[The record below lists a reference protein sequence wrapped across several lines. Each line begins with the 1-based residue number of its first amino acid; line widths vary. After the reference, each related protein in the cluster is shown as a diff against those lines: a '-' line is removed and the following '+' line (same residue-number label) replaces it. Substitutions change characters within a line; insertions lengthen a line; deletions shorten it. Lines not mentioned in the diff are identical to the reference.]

1 MRPTTWCTPWPVP
14 ISPRDRAGAH
24 AFSDAATNAGLS
36 QIIYLGGLGDDNDDL
51 SEHLRSRREVEA
63 ILMDSAPTTAL
74 RAGIVIG
81 DGGISW
87 EILRQL
93 VLRLPVMV
101 TPRWVETRTQPI
113 ALADALGDLT
123 SVLGHSGAIGETFEI
138 GGPAPLTYRTM
149 MVTVSRLMGLRR
161 TIIPV
166 PFLSP
171 RLSSH
176 WLRLIT
182 DVDLTTARALVD
194 SMTNEVIV
202 RDHRIETLLGPYAA
216 ALRGGGGGCI
226 PPQRRSTWPGD
237 RESVR
242 ITDLLDPAPSQ
253 QTPGPHR
260 RCGDSWGSLLPWRW
274 ERPCS
279 RPPCGKRR
287 FVLVATCW
295 VSWWRPRRLIGARV
309 SGPVQT
315 RPTRPSPH
323 VAALWALAIG
333 GLSFLGF
340 LAADLIGQHISF
352 VSSDLHSVLARAD
365 TGPRAIVLVV
375 ALVNGLAEEAFFR
388 GALYWELS
396 AHRPVFTS
404 TTIYVVVTAATAN
417 VALIVAAAVMGVIFA
432 LERRVTGGVY
442 LRPSRTSVGPP

>member
-1 MRPTTWCTPWPVP
+1 MKVAIAGASGFIGSALASSLVDAGHAVTALTRQPDRYSGAGTPV
-14 ISPRDRAGAH
+14 IADIDSPPSLKPALVGHDAAYYLVHSLAGSDFAERDRAGAH

-36 QIIYLGGLGDDNDDL
+36 QVIYLGGLGDDGDDL

-93 VLRLPVMV
+93 VQRLPVMV

-123 SVLGHSGAIGETFEI
+123 GVLGHSGAIGETFEI

-166 PFLSP
+166 PLLSP

-202 RDHRIETLLGPYAA
+202 RDHRIETLLGHTRLPFEEAVA
-216 ALRGGGGGCI
+216 DALRH
-226 PPQRRSTWPGD
+226 RD
-237 RESVR
+237 VR
-242 ITDLLDPAPSQ
+242 L
-253 QTPGPHR
+253 
-260 RCGDSWGSLLPWRW
+260 
-274 ERPCS
+274 
-279 RPPCGKRR
+279 
-287 FVLVATCW
+287 
-295 VSWWRPRRLIGARV
+295 
-309 SGPVQT
+309 
-315 RPTRPSPH
+315 
-323 VAALWALAIG
+323 
-333 GLSFLGF
+333 
-340 LAADLIGQHISF
+340 
-352 VSSDLHSVLARAD
+352 
-365 TGPRAIVLVV
+365 
-375 ALVNGLAEEAFFR
+375 GLA
-388 GALYWELS
+388 
-396 AHRPVFTS
+396 
-404 TTIYVVVTAATAN
+404 TAVRAN
-417 VALIVAAAVMGVIFA
+417 H
-432 LERRVTGGVY
+432 
-442 LRPSRTSVGPP
+442 